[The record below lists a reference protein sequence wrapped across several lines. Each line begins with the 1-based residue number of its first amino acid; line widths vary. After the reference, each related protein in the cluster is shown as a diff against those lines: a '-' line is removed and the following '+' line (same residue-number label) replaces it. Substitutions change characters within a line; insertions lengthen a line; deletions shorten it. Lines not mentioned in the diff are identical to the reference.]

1 MTSNPMLNPRVVE
14 NVILDSKPMTIQ
26 GAINKTLI
34 LVGIVVLSGLYTWNL
49 MANGFLDKATLFMMS
64 SAIIG
69 FILAIVTAFNPKIA
83 KITAPVYALC
93 EGLLAGAVSYVYN
106 SAFEGIVVNAISLTL
121 LALISMLFLYKTGVI
136 KATAKFKQ
144 VIFISTIAI
153 AIFYFIGIIGA
164 LLGHPMTV
172 FDGSIMGIVI
182 SVVICAIA
190 ALNFILDFDFIE
202 QGERNN
208 LPSYFEWYA
217 GFGLL
222 VTVIWLYFEILR
234 LLAQLQRRN

>member
-1 MTSNPMLNPRVVE
+1 MTSNPMLNPRVAE

-69 FILAIVTAFNPKIA
+69 FVLAIVTAFNPKIA

-93 EGLLAGAVSYVYN
+93 EGLLAGTVSYLYN

-153 AIFYFIGIIGA
+153 AIFYFVGIIGA
-164 LLGHPMTV
+164 LFGHPMTV